1 MSLCFDTE
9 SLMFQTDWSGIEEW
23 FERRAIEAGH
33 NKYNHSE
40 LCAYE
45 TIDIS
50 FSLDPSVE
58 KAAKD
63 LSYNLGRSISELF
76 LEASAK

>member
-23 FERRAIEAGH
+23 FERPATEAGH

-40 LCAYE
+40 L
-45 TIDIS
+45 IDIS